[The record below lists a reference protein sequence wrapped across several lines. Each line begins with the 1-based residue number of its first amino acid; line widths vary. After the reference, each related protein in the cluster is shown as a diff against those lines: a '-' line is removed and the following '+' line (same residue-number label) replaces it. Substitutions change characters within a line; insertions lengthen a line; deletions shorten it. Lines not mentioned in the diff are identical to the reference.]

1 LDGEAIIRM
10 LDLAVTAQG
19 SSKITNAIAQA
30 LAQLKRLD
38 INTKVGGDILN
49 PKLNLN
55 SDLDQQLG
63 KLLSQT
69 AMAEAQTKLDDIKS
83 ELSGKVENQLGPK
96 NQLLEDITQLNG
108 QAESFDQ
115 QLEELLKAKIE
126 DSLKDK
132 LKDRL
137 FGS

>member
-1 LDGEAIIRM
+1 
-10 LDLAVTAQG
+10 
-19 SSKITNAIAQA
+19 
-30 LAQLKRLD
+30 
-38 INTKVGGDILN
+38 
-49 PKLNLN
+49 
-55 SDLDQQLG
+55 
-63 KLLSQT
+63 
-69 AMAEAQTKLDDIKS
+69 MAEAQTKLDDIKS
-83 ELSGKVENQLGPK
+83 ELSAKVENQLGPK